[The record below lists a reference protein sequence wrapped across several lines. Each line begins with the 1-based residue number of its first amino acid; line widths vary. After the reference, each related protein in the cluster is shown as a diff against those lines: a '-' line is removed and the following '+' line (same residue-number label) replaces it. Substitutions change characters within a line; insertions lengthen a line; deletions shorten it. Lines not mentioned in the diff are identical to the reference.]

1 MTTFN
6 LTNTRWTRV
15 LGRRPLL
22 TRSGINQTERRGRGQ
37 GLASSLP
44 SPPFPPSV
52 HTAPLGGD
60 CVQPCSNGWL
70 RSVLFYDTFVTD
82 ESKTSL
88 ERGTFLNLHQGAR
101 GPAPAARLGAE
112 QAPGTG
118 FRACPSSL
126 APPLPSQ
133 GLPCPA
139 PSYLTFTGKVLDGHV
154 LDGNLLEEEWLLA
167 PGVPADDPPLPQPLA
182 EPGQVAVAVEGV
194 GQEVSARR
202 DGPCLSGSLLLWERP
217 QAPVLQRP
225 RGPALRAGL
234 LRGQRDGSGK
244 RDADSLL
251 KSGRSLCERERVPF
265 QTASSLVLPHPP
277 CLLSSSCASRL

>member
-1 MTTFN
+1 MGQ
-6 LTNTRWTRV
+6 LRPHA
-15 LGRRPLL
+15 LGQ
-22 TRSGINQTERRGRGQ
+22 S
-37 GLASSLP
+37 
-44 SPPFPPSV
+44 
-52 HTAPLGGD
+52 
-60 CVQPCSNGWL
+60 
-70 RSVLFYDTFVTD
+70 
-82 ESKTSL
+82 
-88 ERGTFLNLHQGAR
+88 
-101 GPAPAARLGAE
+101 RL
-112 QAPGTG
+112 PGTG

-194 GQEVSARR
+194 GQEVSARK

-234 LRGQRDGSGK
+234 LRGQRVWETGCRLPPK
-244 RDADSLL
+244 IRTQSLRARACAIPDRL
-251 KSGRSLCERERVPF
+251 QRTRPWR
-265 QTASSLVLPHPP
+265 PP
-277 CLLSSSCASRL
+277 SSCRILPVC

>member
-1 MTTFN
+1 MGQ
-6 LTNTRWTRV
+6 L
-15 LGRRPLL
+15 RPHAW
-22 TRSGINQTERRGRGQ
+22 GQ
-37 GLASSLP
+37 S
-44 SPPFPPSV
+44 
-52 HTAPLGGD
+52 
-60 CVQPCSNGWL
+60 
-70 RSVLFYDTFVTD
+70 
-82 ESKTSL
+82 
-88 ERGTFLNLHQGAR
+88 
-101 GPAPAARLGAE
+101 RL
-112 QAPGTG
+112 PGTG

-234 LRGQRDGSGK
+234 LRGQRDGSGT

-265 QTASSLVLPHPP
+265 QAASNGHDRGVLPRPAASSLSAELQLCEPP
-277 CLLSSSCASRL
+277 LAHQRSSHTWSLHTCTSSCLGRATPLSAWLAPSQPTVLSLRDPVKEVFPKPPI